1 LDQHFQYQFAIL
13 EEAKLFAIVDLQLSG
28 SAAVAIQHYHLPPL
42 G

>member
-13 EEAKLFAIVDLQLSG
+13 EEAKLSAIVDLQQFS
-28 SAAVAIQHYHLPPL
+28 SAVVAIQHYRLPPP